1 MSSIRKI
8 TESRSQDF
16 SHKRILLVDDHSHI
30 RAILTSILNGLGLFD
45 LTTADRADRALQRL
59 ESEPIDIV
67 ITDFR
72 MPGMSGITLAHRI
85 RAEARSRVP
94 RFNAAM
100 PIIMITSF
108 GTKKCLVAA
117 RDAGIDEFLAKPFT
131 TIGLAERLDAVLNMQ
146 REFIV
151 SEDYIGPCRRRK
163 VDPLLMNLK
172 RRRADHMPTLDL
184 PDLDLADFDVRE
196 RPWTPTDNAAEQRS
210 GAVAP
215 ETVLGANQLASKAT
229 PNLDLRDDLLQRAA
243 NSLIKYVALTSPTGD
258 LDDDIVEMH
267 GLAVKQLIDLAGRDM
282 KLSHQVVDSLE
293 RAVVKRT
300 TSKKRAG

>member
-16 SHKRILLVDDHSHI
+16 ANKRILLVDDHSHI
-30 RAILTSILNGLGLFD
+30 RAILTSILNGLGMFD
-45 LTTADRADRALQRL
+45 LSTADRADRALQRL
-59 ESEPIDIV
+59 EAEHVDIV

-72 MPGMSGITLAHRI
+72 MPGMSGITLAQRI
-85 RAEARSRVP
+85 RAEARARVP

-131 TIGLAERLDAVLNMQ
+131 TTGLAERLDAVLNMQ

-151 SEDYIGPCRRRK
+151 SDSYLGPCRRRK

-184 PDLDLADFDVRE
+184 ADLDLADFDVRE
-196 RPWTPTDNAAEQRS
+196 RPWEAVDKEPGQR
-210 GAVAP
+210 AKAL
-215 ETVLGANQLASKAT
+215 ETILTASQPSPKAT
-229 PNLDLRDDLLQRAA
+229 PNLDMRDALLQRAA
-243 NSLIKYVALTSPTGD
+243 NSLIKYVALAGAHGE

-267 GLAVKQLIDLAGRDM
+267 GLAVKQLIDIAGRDAR
-282 KLSHQVVDSLE
+282 LSQQVVDSLE

-300 TSKKRAG
+300 TSKKRVG